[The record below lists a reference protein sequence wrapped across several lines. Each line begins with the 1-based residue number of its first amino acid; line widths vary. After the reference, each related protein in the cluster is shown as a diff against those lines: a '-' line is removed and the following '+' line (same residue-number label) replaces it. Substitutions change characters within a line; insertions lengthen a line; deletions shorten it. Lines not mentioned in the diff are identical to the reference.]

1 MLRSRSTFAAAL
13 ASVAIVNVCCSAAL
27 AQTAARR
34 PLGPCEKIAVA
45 CESAGFVQG
54 GGDGGKGPWQDCVAL
69 LLRDVAQPT
78 STKRFPVIDPQLKT
92 ACLAAQPQLGGRADG
107 PPAGK
112 VDLTY
117 TPSVPTVF
125 MAQQEMRRYG
135 FVAGPSDGPFGAIPL
150 GEDRYRFLGTAWA
163 GAKCPLNAR
172 KEGVFGFTGTLDR
185 VTGGDGCRALFG
197 RGDGA
202 PGWLFNANYSGGG
215 QVIPLEDHHGK
226 RLWLMTFRGEYHWKN
241 PARADGLCGGGA
253 NPAFA
258 GGVPCYYSTLGLAVS
273 TDGGNTFRVAGESLQ
288 LTDPLTASK
297 GTDTSRNIGYGSLV
311 VADANG
317 RYLGHPLQDSKK
329 AYVYLFFVSS
339 GKDLPGACTVAQ
351 CAGVA
356 RARYDDLVS
365 AVLSGNPYAVAKL
378 FRKYDQ
384 SSPDPW
390 GEPGSGASPDLSI
403 GGGTFS
409 PLYQGP
415 GIGIVIYDRAFD
427 VYLGASMSFATGHPS
442 IVIRTSTDLIHW
454 SEPIGPPIDDG
465 KRAVSYFTMLGET
478 GEPSIAGSEP
488 RIYFMSTAEGKV
500 GFQNAVFKVV
510 KVKLSRK

>member
-1 MLRSRSTFAAAL
+1 MLRSRSAFAVAL
-13 ASVAIVNVCCSAAL
+13 ASVVILNMGCSAAL
-27 AQTAARR
+27 AQAPSPR
-34 PLGPCEKIAVA
+34 PLGPCEKIAAA

-54 GGDGGKGPWQDCVAL
+54 GGNEEKGPWQDCVAHIM
-69 LLRDVAQPT
+69 RDQARPDSVKPLPIIA
-78 STKRFPVIDPQLKT
+78 PQLKA
-92 ACLAAQPQLGGRADG
+92 ACLAAQPQLGRRPDERPGGRN
-107 PPAGK
+107 
-112 VDLTY
+112 DLTY
-117 TPSVPTVF
+117 TLSLPAVF
-125 MAQQEMRRYG
+125 MVQQELRSYG
-135 FVAGPSDGPFGAIPL
+135 FSAEPSDGPFGAIPL
-150 GEDRYRFLGTAWA
+150 GQGRYRYLGTAW
-163 GAKCPLNAR
+163 GGNTCSPEAR
-172 KEGVFGFTGTLDR
+172 KEGIFAFTGTLDR
-185 VTGGDGCRALFG
+185 VTGGEGCRPLFG
-197 RGDGA
+197 RGDRA

-215 QVIPLEDHHGK
+215 QVIPLDDHGK
-226 RLWLMTFRGEYHWKN
+226 RVWLMTFRGEYHWKN

-273 TDGGNTFRVAGESLQ
+273 TDGGNTFRVAGESVQ

-297 GTDTSRNIGYGSLV
+297 GTGTGRNIGYGSLV

-317 RYLGHPLQDSKK
+317 RQLGNPLQDPKK

-339 GKDLPGACTVAQ
+339 GKDLPGACMVAQ
-351 CAGVA
+351 CPGVA
-356 RARYDDLVS
+356 RARYDDVVS
-365 AVLSGNPYAVAKL
+365 AVLSGNPHAVAKL

-384 SSPDPW
+384 SLPDPW
-390 GEPGSGASPDLSI
+390 SEPGTGASPDLSI

-415 GIGIVIYDRAFD
+415 GLGIVIYDRAFD
-427 VYLGASMSFATGHPS
+427 VYLGASTSFATGHPA

-478 GEPSIAGSEP
+478 GDPNIAGSEP

-500 GFQNAVFKVV
+500 GFENAVFKVV
-510 KVKLSRK
+510 KVRLSRK